1 MKLSTSAGTKSLT
14 TWSNLTTAPLPYH
27 CDGQKCYR
35 YKGKSKANSKR
46 KLVKPLLAFKPTII
60 TEALISNIGQ
70 KVHPTYTY
78 DFKLNMTCN
87 SAASA
92 TYDCGYKSKSE
103 AG

>member
-1 MKLSTSAGTKSLT
+1 MKLSTSAGTKSST

-27 CDGQKCYR
+27 CDR

-78 DFKLNMTCN
+78 DFKLNMT
-87 SAASA
+87 
-92 TYDCGYKSKSE
+92 
-103 AG
+103 